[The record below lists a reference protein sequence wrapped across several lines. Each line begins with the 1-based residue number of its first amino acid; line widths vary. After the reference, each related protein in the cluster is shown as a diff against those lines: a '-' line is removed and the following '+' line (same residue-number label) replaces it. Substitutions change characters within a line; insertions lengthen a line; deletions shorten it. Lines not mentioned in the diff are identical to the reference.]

1 LHPQTST
8 EASVSLSTS
17 IREFLNALV
26 HPSAREDPLT
36 VERHVAF
43 MASRLFGSLLALGVF
58 PVFLAW
64 HGVPTVLEFL
74 VIAWMIFPI
83 ATACF
88 LSRTGR
94 YNGAQALSA
103 LGLIAIV
110 TTVAANSGGIGSTA
124 AIWLLLI
131 PLEAAVSGSSRVVAL
146 AMLLLGGGTGLL
158 IAANPWFG
166 LGPGVAGSTGTPAA
180 LGTMSALIYATAIA
194 LGANSLV
201 RANFARFGREAEP
214 HLLAAF
220 GPADVITHYGH
231 GDRIIYASANAQA
244 VLGAPACDLAD
255 HGLFDRIH
263 ITDRPAYL
271 RALSEAA
278 ASGGPCEVEF
288 RLRRGAE
295 AEFIW
300 IEMRCRS
307 LPLPYPRLPP
317 RKRWRIRKG
326 EGQECLSGDA
336 TSPKVV
342 AVMRE
347 VTSRKIRQDAL
358 LEARDAALRANA
370 AKSRFLA
377 FMSHE
382 LRTPLTAIIGFSDM
396 LREEK
401 ENFTD
406 RPRRLEYAR
415 IINESGHHLLA
426 VANEI
431 LDMSRLET
439 GNFGLV
445 PQPLRLGAVIA
456 SCTELLALRAETF
469 GITFKIEA
477 PGSLPEIV
485 ADRRAIKHILINLM
499 TNAINFSHPGG
510 IVAVSASVEGQ
521 HVLLEVADGG
531 IGIAPDDLTRIG
543 SPFFQVQ
550 GRSYRRQD
558 GAGLGLSIVKALVD
572 LHGGELQAHSRLGEG
587 TRMVVRLPLDCTCA
601 ELRPPVPI
609 ASGSRGDSQKGL
621 AAGLPTSR
629 LTADPSVPQPDAMN
643 STADLVFPV
652 QMRA

>member
-1 LHPQTST
+1 
-8 EASVSLSTS
+8 VNLSTS
-17 IREFLNALV
+17 IRDFLDALV

-36 VERHVAF
+36 AERHVAF

-64 HGVPTVLEFL
+64 HGVPTALEFL
-74 VIAWMIFPI
+74 VLAWMIFPI

-94 YNGAQALSA
+94 YDAAQALSA
-103 LGLIAIV
+103 LGLAVIV
-110 TTVAANSGGIGSTA
+110 TAVAANSGGISSAA

-131 PLEAAVSGSSRVVAL
+131 PLEAALSGSTRAVVVA
-146 AMLLLGGGTGLL
+146 AFIAGGSTGLL
-158 IAANPWFG
+158 IAANSWFG
-166 LGPGVAGSTGTPAA
+166 LGSGIEGSTGTAA

-201 RANFARFGREAEP
+201 RANFARFGREAER

-220 GPADVITHYGH
+220 GPADVIYGE
-231 GDRIIYASANAQA
+231 GGRIVYASANAQA
-244 VLGAPACDLAD
+244 VLGAPVSDLKD

-263 ITDRPAYL
+263 VADRPAYL
-271 RALSEAA
+271 QALSEAA
-278 ASGGPCEVEF
+278 ASGGPREVEF
-288 RLRRGAE
+288 RWRPQAE

-307 LPLPYPRLPP
+307 LPLPCPPAPPPPPPSPTLPGKP
-317 RKRWRIRKG
+317 DRAGRG
-326 EGQECLSGDA
+326 ECLCDRDA
-336 TSPKVV
+336 TSPKIV

-347 VTSRKIRQDAL
+347 VTSRKIHEDAL
-358 LEARDAALRANA
+358 LEARDTALRANA

-401 ENFTD
+401 ETLTD

-456 SCTELLALRAETF
+456 SCTELLALRARDI
-469 GITFKIEA
+469 GITFNIEA
-477 PGSLPEIV
+477 PAGLPEIV
-485 ADRRAIKHILINLM
+485 ADRRAITHILINLM

-510 IVAVSASVEGQ
+510 IVAVSARAEDQ

-531 IGIAPDDLTRIG
+531 IGIAPDDLTRVG
-543 SPFFQVQ
+543 SPYFQVRNRS
-550 GRSYRRQD
+550 GRTQD

-572 LHGGELQAHSRLGEG
+572 LHGGELKTQSRLGEG

-601 ELRPPVPI
+601 ADLRPPVPI
-609 ASGSRGDSQKGL
+609 AGTIRGDGHKGP
-621 AAGLPTSR
+621 ALPASR
-629 LTADPSVPQPDAMN
+629 LAADPSVSAPDAMN
-643 STADLVFPV
+643 SSADLVFPV

>member
-1 LHPQTST
+1 
-8 EASVSLSTS
+8 VSLSTS
-17 IREFLNALV
+17 IRDFLNALV

-36 VERHVAF
+36 AERHVAF

-64 HGVPTVLEFL
+64 HGVPTALEFL
-74 VIAWMIFPI
+74 VLAWMIFPI

-94 YNGAQALSA
+94 YDAAQALSA
-103 LGLIAIV
+103 LALAVIV
-110 TTVAANSGGIGSTA
+110 TAVAADSGGISSTA

-131 PLEAAVSGSSRVVAL
+131 PLEAALSGSSRAVAV
-146 AMLLLGGGTGLL
+146 AAFIAGGSTGLL
-158 IAANPWFG
+158 IAANRWFG
-166 LGPGVAGSTGTPAA
+166 LGPGVESATGTAAA

-194 LGANSLV
+194 VGANSLV
-201 RANFARFGREAEP
+201 RANFARFGREAER
-214 HLLAAF
+214 HLAAF

-231 GDRIIYASANAQA
+231 GGRIVYVSANAQA
-244 VLGAPACDLAD
+244 VLGAPACDLKD

-263 ITDRPAYL
+263 IADRPAYL
-271 RALSEAA
+271 QALSEAA
-278 ASGGPCEVEF
+278 ASGGPREVEF
-288 RLRRGAE
+288 RWRRQAE

-307 LPLPYPRLPP
+307 LPLPCPPLPP
-317 RKRWRIRKG
+317 SLTLPGKPGRVGRG
-326 EGQECLSGDA
+326 ECLCDRDA
-336 TSPKVV
+336 TSPKVI

-347 VTSRKIRQDAL
+347 VTSRKIHEDAL

-401 ENFTD
+401 ETLTD

-456 SCTELLALRAETF
+456 SCTELLALRAQDI
-469 GITFKIEA
+469 GITFNIEA
-477 PGSLPEIV
+477 PGGVPEIV
-485 ADRRAIKHILINLM
+485 ADRRAITHILINLM

-510 IVAVSASVEGQ
+510 IVAVSTRVEGQ

-543 SPFFQVQ
+543 SPFFQVRNRS
-550 GRSYRRQD
+550 GRTQD

-572 LHGGELQAHSRLGEG
+572 LHGGELKAQSRLGEG
-587 TRMVVRLPLDCTCA
+587 TRVVVRLPLDCTCA
-601 ELRPPVPI
+601 ADLRPPVPI
-609 ASGSRGDSQKGL
+609 AGGIRGDGQKGSC
-621 AAGLPTSR
+621 AGSPASR
-629 LTADPSVPQPDAMN
+629 LDPSVPQPDGMN

>member
-1 LHPQTST
+1 
-8 EASVSLSTS
+8 
-17 IREFLNALV
+17 
-26 HPSAREDPLT
+26 
-36 VERHVAF
+36 
-43 MASRLFGSLLALGVF
+43 
-58 PVFLAW
+58 
-64 HGVPTVLEFL
+64 
-74 VIAWMIFPI
+74 
-83 ATACF
+83 
-88 LSRTGR
+88 
-94 YNGAQALSA
+94 
-103 LGLIAIV
+103 
-110 TTVAANSGGIGSTA
+110 VAAFIAGGS
-124 AIWLLLI
+124 
-131 PLEAAVSGSSRVVAL
+131 
-146 AMLLLGGGTGLL
+146 TGLL
-158 IAANPWFG
+158 IAANSWFG
-166 LGPGVAGSTGTPAA
+166 LGSGIEGSTGTAA

-201 RANFARFGREAEP
+201 RANFARFGREAER

-220 GPADVITHYGH
+220 GPADVIYGE
-231 GDRIIYASANAQA
+231 GGRIVYASANAQA
-244 VLGAPACDLAD
+244 VLGASASDLKD

-263 ITDRPAYL
+263 VADRPAYL
-271 RALSEAA
+271 QALSEAA
-278 ASGGPCEVEF
+278 ASGGPREVEF
-288 RLRRGAE
+288 RWRPQAE

-307 LPLPYPRLPP
+307 LPLSCPPAPPPPSPTLPGKP
-317 RKRWRIRKG
+317 DRAGRG
-326 EGQECLSGDA
+326 ECLCDRDA
-336 TSPKVV
+336 TSPKIV

-347 VTSRKIRQDAL
+347 VTSRKIHEDAL
-358 LEARDAALRANA
+358 LEARDTALRANA

-401 ENFTD
+401 ETLTD

-445 PQPLRLGAVIA
+445 PQPLRLSAVIA
-456 SCTELLALRAETF
+456 SCTELLALRARDI
-469 GITFKIEA
+469 GITFNIEA
-477 PGSLPEIV
+477 PGGLPEIV
-485 ADRRAIKHILINLM
+485 ADRRAITHILINLM

-510 IVAVSASVEGQ
+510 IVAISARVEGQ

-543 SPFFQVQ
+543 NPFFQARN
-550 GRSYRRQD
+550 RSGGTQD

-572 LHGGELQAHSRLGEG
+572 LHGGELKTQSRLGEG
-587 TRMVVRLPLDCTCA
+587 TRMVVRLPLDCTGA
-601 ELRPPVPI
+601 ADLRPPVPI
-609 ASGSRGDSQKGL
+609 AGGIRGDGQKGP
-621 AAGLPTSR
+621 ALPASR
-629 LTADPSVPQPDAMN
+629 LAADPSEPAPDAIN
-643 STADLVFPV
+643 SAADLVFPV

>member
-1 LHPQTST
+1 
-8 EASVSLSTS
+8 VSLSTS
-17 IREFLNALV
+17 IREFLDALV
-26 HPSAREDPLT
+26 HPSARHDPLT
-36 VERHVAF
+36 AERHVAF

-64 HGVPTVLEFL
+64 HGVPSALEFL
-74 VIAWMIFPI
+74 VLAWMIFPI
-83 ATACF
+83 ATAFF

-94 YNGAQALSA
+94 YDAAQALSA
-103 LGLIAIV
+103 LALAAIV
-110 TTVAANSGGIGSTA
+110 TTVAATSGGISSTA

-131 PLEAAVSGSSRVVAL
+131 PLEAALSGSNRAVAVAALL
-146 AMLLLGGGTGLL
+146 AGGSTGLL
-158 IAANPWFG
+158 IAASLWFG
-166 LGPGVAGSTGTPAA
+166 LGPAVEGSTGTTAA
-180 LGTMSALIYATAIA
+180 LGTLSALIYATAIA

-201 RANFARFGREAEP
+201 RANLSFGREAEQLP
-214 HLLAAF
+214 AF
-220 GPADVITHYGH
+220 GPADVITHH
-231 GDRIIYASANAQA
+231 GEGGRIVYASANAQT
-244 VLGAPACDLAD
+244 VLGAAASDLKN
-255 HGLFDRIH
+255 HGLFDGIH
-263 ITDRPAYL
+263 IADRPAYL

-278 ASGGPCEVEF
+278 ATGGLCEVEF
-288 RLRRGAE
+288 RWRRQAE

-307 LPLPYPRLPP
+307 LPPCPPPPPSLTLP
-317 RKRWRIRKG
+317 RKRGRVARG
-326 EGQECLSGDA
+326 ESVSGDRDA
-336 TSPKVV
+336 TSAKVV

-358 LEARDAALRANA
+358 LDARDAALRANA

-396 LREEK
+396 LCEDG
-401 ENFTD
+401 NFTD
-406 RPRRLEYAR
+406 RLRRLEYAR

-445 PQPLRLGAVIA
+445 PQPLGLGAVIA
-456 SCTELLALRAETF
+456 SCAELLALRAQDV
-469 GITFKIEA
+469 GITLKIEV
-477 PGSLPEIV
+477 PSGLPEIV
-485 ADRRAIKHILINLM
+485 ADRRAVTHILINLM

-510 IVAVSASVEGQ
+510 IVAVSVRGESQ

-543 SPFFQVQ
+543 RPFFQVRN
-550 GRSYRRQD
+550 RSGCAQD

-572 LHGGELQAHSRLGEG
+572 LHGGELKAQSRLGEG

-601 ELRPPVPI
+601 ADLRPAVPI
-609 ASGSRGDSQKGL
+609 ASGIRGDSQKGL
-621 AAGLPTSR
+621 CAGLPVSR
-629 LTADPSVPQPDAMN
+629 LAADPSIPQPDEMS
-643 STADLVFPV
+643 STADLPFPV

>member
-1 LHPQTST
+1 M
-8 EASVSLSTS
+8 SLSTS
-17 IREFLNALV
+17 IREFLDALV
-26 HPSAREDPLT
+26 HLSAREDPLAA
-36 VERHVAF
+36 ERHVAF

-58 PVFLAW
+58 PVFLAL

-94 YNGAQALSA
+94 YDAAQALSA
-103 LGLIAIV
+103 LGLAAIV
-110 TTVAANSGGIGSTA
+110 TTVAANSGGISSTA

-131 PLEAAVSGSSRVVAL
+131 PLEAALSGSSRVVAVATLL
-146 AMLLLGGGTGLL
+146 AAGGIGLL

-166 LGPGVAGSTGTPAA
+166 LPGAAGSPGTTAA
-180 LGTMSALIYATAIA
+180 LGTLSALIYATAIA

-201 RANFARFGREAEP
+201 RANFARLGREAEQ

-231 GDRIIYASANAQA
+231 GGRIVYASANAQA
-244 VLGAPACDLAD
+244 VLGAPACDLGD
-255 HGLFDRIH
+255 LFDRIH
-263 ITDRPAYL
+263 IADRPAYL

-288 RLRRGAE
+288 RLRRPAE
-295 AEFIW
+295 TEFIW
-300 IEMRCRS
+300 IEMRCGP
-307 LPLPYPRLPP
+307 LPLACHPP
-317 RKRWRIRKG
+317 RKRRRVRRG
-326 EGQECLSGDA
+326 EDQGGKCLSGDRA
-336 TSPKVV
+336 SAKVV

-406 RPRRLEYAR
+406 HPRRLEYAR

-431 LDMSRLET
+431 LDLSRLET

-456 SCTELLALRAETF
+456 SCTELLALRAQTV

-485 ADRRAIKHILINLM
+485 ADRRAIMHILINLM
-499 TNAINFSHPGG
+499 TNAVNFSHPGG

-543 SPFFQVQ
+543 SPFFRVQ
-550 GRSYRRQD
+550 SRSYRTQD

-572 LHGGELQAHSRLGEG
+572 LHGGELEAHSRLGEG
-587 TRMVVRLPLDCTCA
+587 TRMVVRLPLDSTCA
-601 ELRPPVPI
+601 DLRPPVPI
-609 ASGSRGDSQKGL
+609 GSGIRGDSQKGL
-621 AAGLPTSR
+621 CAGLPASR
-629 LTADPSVPQPDAMN
+629 LTVDQSGPQPDGMN
-643 STADLVFPV
+643 STDLLFPV

>member
-1 LHPQTST
+1 
-8 EASVSLSTS
+8 VNLSTS
-17 IREFLNALV
+17 IREFLDALV

-36 VERHVAF
+36 AERHVAF

-64 HGVPTVLEFL
+64 HGAPTALEFL
-74 VIAWMIFPI
+74 VLAWMIFPI

-94 YNGAQALSA
+94 YDAAQAFSA
-103 LGLIAIV
+103 LALAAIV
-110 TTVAANSGGIGSTA
+110 TTLAATSGGISSTA

-131 PLEAAVSGSSRVVAL
+131 PLEAALSGSNRAVAV
-146 AMLLLGGGTGLL
+146 AAFIAGGSAGLL
-158 IAANPWFG
+158 IAANLWFG
-166 LGPGVAGSTGTPAA
+166 LGPAVGGSAGTAAA

-201 RANFARFGREAEP
+201 RANLRFGREAEP
-214 HLLAAF
+214 LPGF
-220 GPADVITHYGH
+220 GPADVITQYGE
-231 GDRIIYASANAQA
+231 GGRIVYASANAQT
-244 VLGAPACDLAD
+244 VLGAAACDLTD
-255 HGLFDRIH
+255 HGLFDGIH
-263 ITDRPAYL
+263 IADRPAYL

-278 ASGGPCEVEF
+278 AMGGPCEAEF
-288 RLRRGAE
+288 RWRRQSE

-307 LPLPYPRLPP
+307 LPPCPPPPPSPTLPH
-317 RKRWRIRKG
+317 KRGRVARG
-326 EGQECLSGDA
+326 ECLSGDRDA
-336 TSPKVV
+336 TSAKVV

-347 VTSRKIRQDAL
+347 VTSRKIQQDAL

-396 LREEK
+396 LRED
-401 ENFTD
+401 NLTD

-431 LDMSRLET
+431 LDLSRLET

-445 PQPLRLGAVIA
+445 PQPLRLAAVIA
-456 SCTELLALRAETF
+456 SCAELLALKAHDV
-469 GITFKIEA
+469 GITFKIET
-477 PGSLPEIV
+477 PGDLPEIV
-485 ADRRAIKHILINLM
+485 ADRRAMTHILINLM
-499 TNAINFSHPGG
+499 SNAVNFSHPGG
-510 IVAVSASVEGQ
+510 IVAVSVRGEDQ

-543 SPFFQVQ
+543 SPFFQVRNRP
-550 GRSYRRQD
+550 GRTQD

-572 LHGGELQAHSRLGEG
+572 LHGGELKAHSRLGEG

-601 ELRPPVPI
+601 ADLRPPVSI
-609 ASGSRGDSQKGL
+609 AGGIRGVC
-621 AAGLPTSR
+621 AGLPASR
-629 LTADPSVPQPDAMN
+629 LAADPSAPQPDGMD
-643 STADLVFPV
+643 STADLLAPV